1 MLGDKY
7 TGSTKT
13 CRWTKKP
20 SQARHTE
27 GTLLIAGCQRNLRLL
42 GKHGARSSSSFS
54 SIYIREIRS
63 FCPSVSLTLC
73 LALCQS
79 LSLFVLS
86 LFLSLFLSL
95 SLPVSPSLSLSFSMS
110 VYLPLSCLCLS
121 LLSLSVCVCFSVS
134 LCLPLSAFLIVFSI
148 CPVYLSGLSI
158 SRTISFCLSVF
169 HCLSLSLRPYLSPPL
184 SPSLSSIMCE
194 SERSLRCC
202 KIN

>member
-42 GKHGARSSSSFS
+42 GKHGAHSSSSFS

-95 SLPVSPSLSLSFSMS
+95 SACLSFS
-110 VYLPLSCLCLS
+110 LCLS
-121 LLSLSVCVCFSVS
+121 LCLSISLSLVSVCLSCLSLSVSVS
-134 LCLPLSAFLIVFSI
+134 LSLCLSLSAFLIVFSI

-158 SRTISFCLSVF
+158 SRTISLCLSVF
-169 HCLSLSLRPYLSPPL
+169 HCLSLRPYLSPPL

>member
-42 GKHGARSSSSFS
+42 GKHGAHSSSSFS

-79 LSLFVLS
+79 LSLYSFFPSSSLS
-86 LFLSLFLSL
+86 FSL
-95 SLPVSPSLSLSFSMS
+95 SLPVSPSLSLFLYVCLSPSL
-110 VYLPLSCLCLS
+110 LPLSVS
-121 LLSLSVCVCFSVS
+121 LVSLSVCVCFSV
-134 LCLPLSAFLIVFSI
+134 
-148 CPVYLSGLSI
+148 YLSQ
-158 SRTISFCLSVF
+158 
-169 HCLSLSLRPYLSPPL
+169 
-184 SPSLSSIMCE
+184 PSL
-194 SERSLRCC
+194 
-202 KIN
+202 